1 MLHVEII
8 EWGSEVRAKEK
19 GELTLCEI
27 QCLCR
32 GYIIHFISY
41 LLLFTL
47 EDFFNVSLSL
57 YLLNLSE
64 VSQRIFW
71 LLTYL
76 FTKMNASMSP
86 TVHSSPSPLPPYS
99 SNKPLY
105 WFSCFHPWQFQ
116 CILYPQQ
123 KEGTHQSVCLS
134 PASAFPKVL
143 LNAPQDSA

>member
-1 MLHVEII
+1 MPLQRIYNSFH
-8 EWGSEVRAKEK
+8 
-19 GELTLCEI
+19 L
-27 QCLCR
+27 
-32 GYIIHFISY
+32 